1 MNKIMLIGNLGKDPD
16 MSYSDGGMAITKFSL
31 AVSRR
36 AGKSKSGEKTEPVTD
51 WFNITA
57 FGNQAEICNTY
68 LRKGNK
74 VFIEGRLQ
82 PRPYTTQDGRQGV
95 SLDVVLNEMEMLTP
109 KDKQQGSGTDTY
121 LRSEEDPL
129 GDLEDHPF

>member
-16 MSYSDGGMAITKFSL
+16 MSYTDGGMAVTKFSL

-36 AGKSKSGEKTEPVTD
+36 TGKSKTGERNEITD

-57 FGNQAEICNTY
+57 FGNLAETCNTY
-68 LRKGNK
+68 LKKGQK

-82 PRPYTTQDGRQGV
+82 PREYTSKDGAMRT
-95 SLDVVLNEMEMLTP
+95 SLDVVISEMEMLTP
-109 KDKQQGSGTDTY
+109 KDRQQGSGSDY
-121 LRSEEDPL
+121 LRDEDPL
-129 GDLEDHPF
+129 GDLDDHPF